1 MESQALSPASFAL
14 EGTSQIFVDTPS
26 SRSDTFKE
34 ILVDQ
39 SRDARPEPAPRGENL
54 QAAGKRQ
61 PRQSENENRLSDK
74 TPTEEPRARN
84 EDLPIFVD
92 PPASVDET
100 YPVASLYDE
109 TSGLEVYSLT
119 DEDLAEPVLVEV
131 PGVATTVTET
141 QAASAA
147 EPVLVEASA
156 VASAETQV
164 TPATEPV
171 LVEAPAVAETQAV
184 PAAEAEE
191 AELTGLAALAAGNY
205 AEPIID
211 DTPARVEVAALTT
224 RPFTRPIEPAVN
236 PAVENAGDSADEAIM
251 PATSSVTANAAP
263 LPSQTQAAT
272 VPDTGSGL
280 VEAAVREAIG
290 KGDEVQ
296 ETTAGVDADDPLQ
309 KVVPASSSVT
319 LSAERLAELR
329 QIQAYAENMT
339 ARANDGSNGGAPDQI
354 DIAAMSARL
363 DRASAPAHAGQPLAS
378 QTAPQPLNI
387 TEKGWEKAFGQ
398 NIHWMSANN
407 IKSAQIRISP
417 AELGPVQIDLTMHKD
432 QLSLQINATHQI
444 TRDTL
449 EAALPRLRSELSE
462 QGFANADIG
471 MSDQGRD
478 QHGGQQA
485 QDGDSPLIDE
495 PLAPLEESSDAG
507 EVVPATSAINLMS
520 GTVSLLDTFA

>member
-14 EGTSQIFVDTPS
+14 EGTSQIFVNTPS

-34 ILVDQ
+34 IFVDQ
-39 SRDARPEPAPRGENL
+39 SRESRPAPAPRGENL

-61 PRQSENENRLSDK
+61 PRQSKDENRLTEN

-92 PPASVDET
+92 PPTSVDET

-119 DEDLAEPVLVEV
+119 DEDLAAPVLVKV
-131 PGVATTVTET
+131 PAVATTVAET
-141 QAASAA
+141 QDASAA
-147 EPVLVEASA
+147 EPVLVEAS
-156 VASAETQV
+156 
-164 TPATEPV
+164 
-171 LVEAPAVAETQAV
+171 AVAETQAV

-236 PAVENAGDSADEAIM
+236 NAGDLADEAIM
-251 PATSSVTANAAP
+251 PATSSVTTNASP
-263 LPSQTQAAT
+263 LPSQPQATT
-272 VPDTGSGL
+272 VPATGSGL

-290 KGDEVQ
+290 KGDEAQ
-296 ETTAGVDADDPLQ
+296 ETAAGADDPLQ
-309 KVVPASSSVT
+309 KMVPASSSVT

-339 ARANDGSNGGAPDQI
+339 ARANDGSNGDAPDQI

-407 IKSAQIRISP
+407 IKAAQIRISP

-444 TRDTL
+444 ARDAL
-449 EAALPRLRSELSE
+449 EAALPRLRSELSQ
-462 QGFANADIG
+462 QGFANTDIG

-478 QHGGQQA
+478 QNGGQQG
-485 QDGDSPLIDE
+485 QDSDTPLIDE
-495 PLAPLEESSDAG
+495 PPTQLEESSDAG

>member
-26 SRSDTFKE
+26 SRNDTFKE
-34 ILVDQ
+34 IFVDQ
-39 SRDARPEPAPRGENL
+39 SRESRPAPAPRGENL
-54 QAAGKRQ
+54 QAEGKRQ
-61 PRQSENENRLSDK
+61 PRQSEDENGLKEKAS
-74 TPTEEPRARN
+74 TEESAARN

-92 PPASVDET
+92 PPSPVDEA

-131 PGVATTVTET
+131 PAVATT
-141 QAASAA
+141 
-147 EPVLVEASA
+147 
-156 VASAETQV
+156 
-164 TPATEPV
+164 
-171 LVEAPAVAETQAV
+171 VAETQAV
-184 PAAEAEE
+184 PAAEPEE
-191 AELTGLAALAAGNY
+191 DELTGLAALAAGNY

-224 RPFTRPIEPAVN
+224 RPFTRPIEPAVS
-236 PAVENAGDSADEAIM
+236 PAIENAGDIADEPIM
-251 PATSSVTANAAP
+251 PATSSVTASTTP
-263 LPSQTQAAT
+263 LPSQPRATT
-272 VPDTGSGL
+272 VPATGSGL

-290 KGDEVQ
+290 KGDDVQ
-296 ETTAGVDADDPLQ
+296 KTTADADDLLE

-319 LSAERLAELR
+319 LSADRLAELR
-329 QIQAYAENMT
+329 QIQAYTENMT

-363 DRASAPAHAGQPLAS
+363 DRASAPTHAS
-378 QTAPQPLNI
+378 QPVTPHTAPQALNI

-478 QHGGQQA
+478 QNSGQQA
-485 QDGDSPLIDE
+485 QDGDSPMIDE

>member
-34 ILVDQ
+34 IFVDQ
-39 SRDARPEPAPRGENL
+39 SRESRPAPAPRGENL

-61 PRQSENENRLSDK
+61 PRQSEDENRLTEK
-74 TPTEEPRARN
+74 TLTEEPRARN

-92 PPASVDET
+92 PPAAVDET

-109 TSGLEVYSLT
+109 TSGLEVHSLT
-119 DEDLAEPVLVEV
+119 DEDLAAPVLVKV
-131 PGVATTVTET
+131 PAVATTVAET

-147 EPVLVEASA
+147 EPVLVEAS
-156 VASAETQV
+156 
-164 TPATEPV
+164 
-171 LVEAPAVAETQAV
+171 AVAETQAV

-191 AELTGLAALAAGNY
+191 AELTGLAALASGNY

-224 RPFTRPIEPAVN
+224 RPFTRPIEPAVT
-236 PAVENAGDSADEAIM
+236 PAVENAGDIADEAIM

-263 LPSQTQAAT
+263 LPGQPQATT
-272 VPDTGSGL
+272 VPATGSGL

-296 ETTAGVDADDPLQ
+296 ETTAGADADDPLQ

-354 DIAAMSARL
+354 DIAAMNARL